1 MIGQIHQYN
10 NKKTT
15 TNPKI
20 TNPQI
25 HQSKKKKKKKKTTF
39 QKLQIHQSKKP
50 KQVQIQKHKP

>member
-25 HQSKKKKKKKKTTF
+25 HQSKKKKTTF